1 MGNLG
6 NWGCKMKRLFDF
18 IVALCAL
25 LTLLP
30 VIIVVAALIRFKLG
44 SPILFTQ
51 KRPGLN
57 GDIFKM
63 MKFRTMLD
71 AKDKQGNLLP
81 DEQRMT
87 KFGSFL
93 RSTSLDELP
102 GLFNVLKGD
111 MSLVGPRPLLVQYL
125 PLYNKEQARRH
136 NVRPGITGWAQVN
149 GRNAI
154 SWEQKFELDVWYV
167 NNQSIWLD
175 FKILLLTVKK
185 VFIRDGINADGHV
198 TIEPFKGSN
207 ND

>member
-1 MGNLG
+1 
-6 NWGCKMKRLFDF
+6 MKFVFDLLVSVILL
-18 IVALCAL
+18 IVTMPLIL
-25 LTLLP
+25 
-30 VIIVVAALIRFKLG
+30 IVAALVRLKLG

-51 KRPGLN
+51 NRPGLN
-57 GDIFKM
+57 GNTFKM

-87 KFGSFL
+87 KLGSFL

-111 MSLVGPRPLLVQYL
+111 MSLVGPRPLLVDYL
-125 PLYNKEQARRH
+125 PLYDKEQARRH

-167 NNQSIWLD
+167 DNQSIWLD
-175 FKILLLTVKK
+175 FKILLLTIRK
-185 VFIRDGINADGHV
+185 VFVREGISAEGEV
-198 TIEPFKGSN
+198 TMTRFKGSCKK
-207 ND
+207 

>member
-1 MGNLG
+1 
-6 NWGCKMKRLFDF
+6 MKRLFDF

-51 KRPGLN
+51 NRPGLN